1 MAIPSGKHTN
11 ITVERSANFSWENQL
26 TKRQHMSPSSHPGA
40 RNLALGFAFIP
51 RLRGRL
57 CGLGTGDGQQTSA
70 GVDHMWDDALGMTPW
85 GWRLGMVLLLWYD
98 HLEFIFPNCWCF
110 FSEWS
115 FWVVFD
121 AWCNHLWSTL
131 CYNIII
137 IRYLYIIYY
146 PEYSVNSIGDWIFPH
161 CLKSAKLHIF
171 RSSAEWTSWA
181 TGFPPGFGPLGRE
194 TSPWPYLSCEFSS
207 ENFWVFFVKNDIN

>member
-1 MAIPSGKHTN
+1 MAITSGKHTN

-51 RLRGRL
+51 ASVGAFVVLERE
-57 CGLGTGDGQQTSA
+57 TGSKHLQVWTTC
-70 GVDHMWDDALGMTPW
+70 GMTPW
-85 GWRLGMVLLLWYD
+85 GWRLGDDALG
-98 HLEFIFPNCWCF
+98 WCF
-110 FSEWS
+110 CCGMITWNLSFQTVDVFSEWS

-207 ENFWVFFVKNDIN
+207 ENFWVFCVKNDIN